1 MKLAFFSDVHANWEA
16 LSAVLADFSDEKVDR
31 AYFLGDA
38 VGYGAD
44 PNLCVKEICKA
55 APVRLMGNHDYAALG
70 QLDTQQFNQYA
81 RLSIEWTKEVLTA
94 DAIDQLSGFKIDDN
108 IDSFHLVHA
117 TPKDP
122 LEWEYLL
129 DLDDAEENFKFF
141 QPQVCLIGH
150 SHKPL
155 IIRKFKEEQASL
167 YPENSIVL
175 EPDWRCIIN
184 IGSVGQPR
192 DGNPK
197 ACYLL
202 YDSVSREAVLRRVAY
217 DVETAQRKMKALNLP
232 EYLIERISAG
242 R

>member
-1 MKLAFFSDVHANWEA
+1 VKLAFFSDVHANLEA
-16 LSAVLADFSDEKVDR
+16 LNAVLEDFSRQKVDR
-31 AYFLGDA
+31 SFFIGDA

-44 PNLCVKEICKA
+44 PNPCVKAICEA
-55 APVRLMGNHDYAALG
+55 SRIRIMGNHDYAALG
-70 QLDTQQFNQYA
+70 QIETLQFNQYA
-81 RLSIEWTKEVLTA
+81 RLSIEWTKEVLSAESIQLLSVFTA
-94 DAIDQLSGFKIDDN
+94 QEEREG
-108 IDSFHLVHA
+108 FHLVHA

-129 DLDDAEENFKFF
+129 DLDDAEENFGYF
-141 QPQVCLIGH
+141 QAPVCLIGH

-155 IIRKFKEEQASL
+155 IVRKYKDEHATL
-167 YPENSIVL
+167 YPENSVVL
-175 EPDWRCIIN
+175 EPHWRYIIN

-202 YDSVSREAVLRRVAY
+202 YDSDRREARLVRVAY
-217 DVETAQRKMKALNLP
+217 DVASVQKKMKALDLP

-242 R
+242 G

>member
-1 MKLAFFSDVHANWEA
+1 MRLAFFSDVHANLEA
-16 LSAVLADFSDEKVDR
+16 LNAVLEDFARQKVER
-31 AYFLGDA
+31 CFFLGDA

-44 PNLCVKEICKA
+44 PNPCVKAICGA
-55 APVRLMGNHDYAALG
+55 TPVRIMGNHDYAVLG
-70 QLDTQQFNQYA
+70 QIETLQFNQYA
-81 RLSIEWTKEVLTA
+81 RLSIEWTKEILSA
-94 DAIDQLSGFKIDDN
+94 ESIQLLSNFSVQEEAED
-108 IDSFHLVHA
+108 FHLVHA
-117 TPKDP
+117 TPKNP

-129 DLDDAEENFKFF
+129 DLDDAEENFDYFPK
-141 QPQVCLIGH
+141 PVCLIGH

-155 IIRKFKEEQASL
+155 IVRKHKEEHATL
-167 YPENSIVL
+167 LPENSVVL
-175 EPDWRCIIN
+175 EPDWRYIIN

-202 YDSVSREAVLRRVAY
+202 YDTASREARLVRVAY
-217 DVETAQRKMKALNLP
+217 DVAAAQKKMKVLNLP

>member
-1 MKLAFFSDVHANWEA
+1 MKLAFFSDVHANLEA
-16 LSAVLADFSDEKVDR
+16 LNAVLEDFLRQKVER
-31 AYFLGDA
+31 TFFLGDA

-44 PNLCVKEICKA
+44 PNSCVKAICEATKI
-55 APVRLMGNHDYAALG
+55 RLMGNHDYAALG
-70 QLDTQQFNQYA
+70 QIETAQFNQYA

-94 DAIDQLSGFKIDDN
+94 ESIQLLSGFSVQEEMEN
-108 IDSFHLVHA
+108 FHLVHA

-129 DLDDAEENFKFF
+129 DLDDAEENFDYFSK
-141 QPQVCLIGH
+141 PVCLIGH

-155 IIRKFKEEQASL
+155 IVRKYKDEHAALF
-167 YPENSIVL
+167 PENVVIL
-175 EPDWRCIIN
+175 EPDWRYIIN

-202 YDSVSREAVLRRVAY
+202 YDTDSREARLVRVAY
-217 DVETAQRKMKALNLP
+217 DVSAAQKKMKALNLP

>member
-1 MKLAFFSDVHANWEA
+1 MKLAFFSDVHANLEA
-16 LSAVLADFSDEKVDR
+16 LNAVFEDFVRQKVER
-31 AYFLGDA
+31 SFFLGDA

-44 PNLCVKEICKA
+44 PNACVKAICEA
-55 APVRLMGNHDYAALG
+55 TPMRLLGNHDYAALG
-70 QLDTQQFNQYA
+70 QIETSQFNQYA
-81 RLSIEWTKEVLTA
+81 RLSIEWTKEVLSA
-94 DAIDQLSGFKIDDN
+94 ESIQLLSGFRVQEELED
-108 IDSFHLVHA
+108 FHLVHA

-122 LEWEYLL
+122 LDWEYLL
-129 DLDDAEENFKFF
+129 DLDDAEENFDYFSK
-141 QPQVCLIGH
+141 PVCLIGH

-155 IIRKFKEEQASL
+155 IVRKCREEHAAL
-167 YPENSIVL
+167 FPENAVVL
-175 EPDWRCIIN
+175 EPDWRYIIN

-202 YDSVSREAVLRRVAY
+202 FDTESREARLVRVAY
-217 DVETAQRKMKALNLP
+217 DVGAAQKKMKALNLP

>member
-1 MKLAFFSDVHANWEA
+1 VRLAFFSDVHANWEA
-16 LSAVLADFSDEKVDR
+16 LTAVLEDFARQNVERSF
-31 AYFLGDA
+31 FLGDA

-44 PNLCVKEICKA
+44 PNPCVKAICGATK
-55 APVRLMGNHDYAALG
+55 VRLLGNHDYAALG
-70 QLDTQQFNQYA
+70 QIETSQFNQYA

-94 DAIDQLSGFKIDDN
+94 ESIQLLSGFTVQEELDD
-108 IDSFHLVHA
+108 FHLVHA
-117 TPKDP
+117 TPKTP

-129 DLDDAEENFKFF
+129 DLDDAEENFNYFSK
-141 QPQVCLIGH
+141 PVCLIGH

-155 IIRKFKEEQASL
+155 IVRKHKEEHAAL
-167 YPENSIVL
+167 FPEAAVVL
-175 EPDWRCIIN
+175 EPDWRYIIN

-202 YDSVSREAVLRRVAY
+202 YDTDSREARLVRVAY
-217 DVETAQRKMKALNLP
+217 DVAAAQKKMKALDLP

>member
-16 LSAVLADFSDEKVDR
+16 LSAVLEDFSRENIDHS
-31 AYFLGDA
+31 YFLGDA

-44 PNLCVKEICKA
+44 PNPCIKAICQA
-55 APVRLMGNHDYAALG
+55 TPVRLMGNHDYAALG
-70 QLDTQQFNQYA
+70 QIETVQFNQYA
-81 RLSIEWTKEVLTA
+81 RLSIEWTKEVLTGES
-94 DAIDQLSGFKIDDN
+94 IDLLSGFKTEEQVEN
-108 IDSFHLVHA
+108 FHLVHA
-117 TPKDP
+117 TPKEP
-122 LEWEYLL
+122 LQWEYLL
-129 DLDDAEENFKFF
+129 DLDDAEENFKYF
-141 QPQVCLIGH
+141 QSPICLIGH

-155 IIRKFKEEQASL
+155 IVRKYKGEHASL
-167 YPENSIVL
+167 FPENSVAL
-175 EPDWRCIIN
+175 EPDWRYIIN

-202 YDSVSREAVLRRVAY
+202 YDSATQEAALKRVAY
-217 DVETAQRKMKALNLP
+217 DVGTAQKKMKALNLP

>member
-1 MKLAFFSDVHANWEA
+1 MKLAFYSDVHANWEA
-16 LSAVLADFSDEKVDR
+16 LSAVLADFSREKVER
-31 AYFLGDA
+31 SYFLGDA

-55 APVRLMGNHDYAALG
+55 TPVRLMGNHDYAALG
-70 QLDTQQFNQYA
+70 QLDTLQFNQYA
-81 RLSIEWTKEVLTA
+81 RLSIEWTKEVLSA
-94 DAIDQLSGFKIDDN
+94 ESIDLLSRFKVQDN
-108 IDSFHLVHA
+108 IDNLHLVHA

-141 QPQVCLIGH
+141 ESQVCLIGH

-167 YPENSIVL
+167 YPENLIVL
-175 EPDWRCIIN
+175 EPDWRYIIN

-202 YDSVSREAVLRRVAY
+202 YDSVSQEAVLRRVPY
-217 DVETAQRKMKALNLP
+217 DVGTAQRKMKALSLP

>member
-1 MKLAFFSDVHANWEA
+1 MKLAFFSDVHANLEA
-16 LSAVLADFSDEKVDR
+16 LNAVLEDFLRQKVER
-31 AYFLGDA
+31 SYFIGDA

-44 PNLCVKEICKA
+44 PNPCVKAICEA
-55 APVRLMGNHDYAALG
+55 TPVRLMGNHDYAALG
-70 QLDTQQFNQYA
+70 QIETMQFNQYA
-81 RLSIEWTKEVLTA
+81 RLSIEWTKEVLSA
-94 DAIDQLSGFKIDDN
+94 ESIQLLSNFTVQEEVED
-108 IDSFHLVHA
+108 FHLVHA

-129 DLDDAEENFKFF
+129 DLDDAEENFKYFSA
-141 QPQVCLIGH
+141 PVCLIGH

-155 IIRKFKEEQASL
+155 IVRKYKEEHAAL
-167 YPENSIVL
+167 YPESAVVL
-175 EPDWRCIIN
+175 EPDWRYIIN

-202 YDSVSREAVLRRVAY
+202 FDTDSREARLVRVGY
-217 DVETAQRKMKALNLP
+217 DVASAQRKMKALKLP

>member
-1 MKLAFFSDVHANWEA
+1 VRLGFFSDVHANLEA
-16 LSAVLADFSDEKVDR
+16 LNAVLKDFSRQNVER
-31 AYFLGDA
+31 SFFLGDA

-44 PNLCVKEICKA
+44 PNPCVKKICEATK
-55 APVRLMGNHDYAALG
+55 VRLLGNHDYAALG
-70 QLDTQQFNQYA
+70 QIETSQFNQYA

-94 DAIDQLSGFKIDDN
+94 ESIQLLSGFTVQEETDN
-108 IDSFHLVHA
+108 FHLVHA
-117 TPKDP
+117 TPKNP

-129 DLDDAEENFKFF
+129 DLDDAEENFNYFSK
-141 QPQVCLIGH
+141 QVCLIGH

-155 IIRKFKEEQASL
+155 IVRKHKEEHAAL
-167 YPENSIVL
+167 FPENAVVL
-175 EPDWRCIIN
+175 EPDSRYIIN

-202 YDSVSREAVLRRVAY
+202 YDTDSREARLVRVAY
-217 DVETAQRKMKALNLP
+217 DVAAAQKKMKALDLP